1 MTKALVLSGGGAR
14 GAFQVGVMK
23 YLEEMGWKPDLVC
36 GTSVGA
42 VNAAAYGAGMPAE
55 QMIHLWKTYHR
66 KTMYRVTLPILIKSF
81 KSRQQFSP
89 MSDTR
94 KLKQLIIDQIDI
106 QKLKNSPTEIIITAI
121 NMKTGQIRF
130 FTHHVIGIEH
140 LMAASAIPGLFPW
153 QIIDNDPHWDAGL
166 MVNTPITPALQKG
179 ATEIINVL
187 LSPVGAFH
195 LKAPRTPLEVA
206 ELVLEHFLIGSYTAL
221 LPDVSWQ
228 INPTASVYET
238 PLPGSPQLQLSR
250 KNTKILTVAPTRML
264 GFKSLLNFS
273 IRQAHTLIDEGY
285 NNARIQLKHFFQS
298 RDRKGAEKEVS

>member
-14 GAFQVGVMK
+14 GAFQAGVMK
-23 YLEEMGWKPDLVC
+23 YLEEINWKPDIVC

-55 QMIHLWKTYHR
+55 RLIGLWKTYHR
-66 KTMYRVTLPILIKSF
+66 RTMYRVTLPILINSL

-94 KLKQLIIDQIDI
+94 KLKKLLIDHIEIHE
-106 QKLKNSPTEIIITAI
+106 LRTSRAEIIITAI
-121 NMKTGQIRF
+121 NMTTGQIRF
-130 FTHHVIGIEH
+130 FNHRVIGIEH

-153 QIIDNDPHWDAGL
+153 QIIDNEPHWDAGL

-187 LSPVGAFH
+187 HSPVGAFP
-195 LKAPRTPLEVA
+195 LKTPRTPLEVA
-206 ELVLEHFLIGSYTAL
+206 ELVFEHFLIGSYTAC
-221 LPDVSWQ
+221 LPDASWQ
-228 INPTASVYET
+228 VNPNAHTFET

-250 KNTKILTVAPTRML
+250 KDTKIAVVAPTRML

-273 IRQAHTLIDEGY
+273 VRQANTLIAEGY
-285 NNARIQLKHFFQS
+285 NNARIQLKPFFSGS
-298 RDRKGAEKEVS
+298 R

>member
-23 YLEEMGWKPDLVC
+23 YLEETGWKPDLVC

-42 VNAAAYGAGMPAE
+42 VNAAAYGSGMSVE
-55 QMIHLWKTYHR
+55 KMIGLWKTYHR
-66 KTMYRVTLPILIKSF
+66 KTMYRITLPILIKSF
-81 KSRQQFSP
+81 KSRHRFSP

-94 KLKQLIIDQIDI
+94 NLKKLLIDHIDI
-106 QKLKNSPTEIIITAI
+106 QKLRNSATEIIISAI
-121 NMKTGQIRF
+121 NMTTGQIRF
-130 FTHHVIGIEH
+130 FTHHVITIEH
-140 LMAASAIPGLFPW
+140 LIAASAIPGLFPW
-153 QIIDNDPHWDAGL
+153 QIIDNDPHWDAGI

-187 LSPVGAFH
+187 HSPIGTFRQ
-195 LKAPRTPLEVA
+195 KTPRTHLEVA
-206 ELVLEHFLIGSYTAL
+206 ELVFEHFLIGSYTAS

-228 INPTASVYET
+228 INPTAHIFET

-250 KNTKILTVAPTRML
+250 NNTKIVTVAPTRML

-273 IRQAHTLIDEGY
+273 VRQANALIEEGY
-285 NNARIQLKHFFQS
+285 NNARIQLKHFFS
-298 RDRKGAEKEVS
+298 